1 MARIADIRQSLTIS
15 GMRPY
20 ALLRAGLSAVVAG
33 LSISGSAAGQ
43 GWPHSPLEWQQGP
56 HRVALEIERV
66 GARPVGRGQ
75 LPVFLLLDGEQ
86 YQEQARAIARELAS
100 SGQLGPLILVSVK
113 IDGDQEQLRLA
124 RLRLFTSAVPITDL
138 PDRAR
143 NEGAATGEVHRFAD
157 RLRMALG
164 KALANRGAD
173 RRCMTLFGHSL
184 AGHAALAMALRPGRE
199 WRGIVAASPSIWW
212 GRDSLLRDPNRIG
225 RQSRDENLLLTAGAL
240 EATGESA
247 RRFRIVDNVQAFS
260 RLAQSRFRSVE
271 LTIFPG
277 EDHQSSVGPAL
288 RAGLVRAARCWR
300 AATP

>member
-1 MARIADIRQSLTIS
+1 
-15 GMRPY
+15 
-20 ALLRAGLSAVVAG
+20 
-33 LSISGSAAGQ
+33 
-43 GWPHSPLEWQQGP
+43 
-56 HRVALEIERV
+56 
-66 GARPVGRGQ
+66 
-75 LPVFLLLDGEQ
+75 
-86 YQEQARAIARELAS
+86 
-100 SGQLGPLILVSVK
+100 
-113 IDGDQEQLRLA
+113 
-124 RLRLFTSAVPITDL
+124 
-138 PDRAR
+138 
-143 NEGAATGEVHRFAD
+143 
-157 RLRMALG
+157 
-164 KALANRGAD
+164 
-173 RRCMTLFGHSL
+173 MTLFGHSL